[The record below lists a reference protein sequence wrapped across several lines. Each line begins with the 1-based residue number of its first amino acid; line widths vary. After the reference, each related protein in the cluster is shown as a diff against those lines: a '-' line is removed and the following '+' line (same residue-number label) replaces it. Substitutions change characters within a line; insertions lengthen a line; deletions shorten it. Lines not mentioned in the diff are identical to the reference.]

1 MEILS
6 VNSAVPAELR
16 VGNRTVTTGIFKT
29 PQQGPVCI
37 GTMGVQGDTIIN
49 KNVHGGEDQA
59 VYLYSAADYV
69 WWSEQ
74 LGKEVE
80 PGMFGENLT
89 ITDFHSGL
97 LRVGDRLL
105 INGSVQ
111 LEITA
116 PRVPCVQFATKMGDA
131 TFGKKFVAAQRPG
144 AYARVL
150 KGGEVAAGNRIEW
163 QPTDKDYAAINEI
176 FVEWHSKAWSKALV
190 EKCLNSP
197 ISKIARSI
205 IKERAGLN

>member
-6 VNSAVPAELR
+6 VNSAVPTELR

-74 LGKEVE
+74 LG
-80 PGMFGENLT
+80 
-89 ITDFHSGL
+89 
-97 LRVGDRLL
+97 R
-105 INGSVQ
+105 
-111 LEITA
+111 
-116 PRVPCVQFATKMGDA
+116 
-131 TFGKKFVAAQRPG
+131 
-144 AYARVL
+144 
-150 KGGEVAAGNRIEW
+150 
-163 QPTDKDYAAINEI
+163 
-176 FVEWHSKAWSKALV
+176 
-190 EKCLNSP
+190 
-197 ISKIARSI
+197 
-205 IKERAGLN
+205 